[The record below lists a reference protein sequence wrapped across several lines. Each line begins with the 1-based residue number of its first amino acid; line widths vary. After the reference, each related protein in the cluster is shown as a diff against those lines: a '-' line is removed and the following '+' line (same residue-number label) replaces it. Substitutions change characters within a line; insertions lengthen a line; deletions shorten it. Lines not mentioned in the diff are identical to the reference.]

1 MDTYL
6 ERIFKFLRCTD
17 QERLSCVTY
26 QLTGSVEFWWK
37 TKQRTMTRERLDALT
52 WENFKE
58 EVYDKYIPRSY
69 RKAKEVEFYNLKQG
83 RMTVTE
89 YDRALC
95 DTSRYASEQVN
106 TDEKMAEKFCAGLR
120 HEIRMALA
128 SLGRLSY
135 AESLSRALDV
145 EEAMPPERTA
155 TPTIPTP
162 PTSQQNFHEKRKWN
176 GNRGVYDNKRFQ
188 GIPNSVQN
196 KGKQAVPYQ
205 GGEYR
210 QRAPPCA
217 KYQRNHLGECRIG
230 TDRCFKCG
238 GIGHFAKQCPSNNVE
253 GMRGTP
259 NAPRGNPTPP
269 QQPQQRRQLYPTQ
282 ARAYAL
288 GRNQTKAAQG
298 GPKQGNLASMDT
310 LLDMPIVVL
319 FDTGASHSFISLFC
333 VNALKLPIDELEHGM
348 NVSSPVGGLIDVT
361 QSCSKI
367 GFLMGEL
374 SVVAHNLHVMSM
386 NNVDIILG
394 MDWLTENYATI
405 LCKERQISLRTP
417 GRETTNFHGVP
428 MNQQT
433 SIISVLQ
440 ATTMIRKGCP
450 AYLVYLQGNDLKER
464 KIEDVAIVRD
474 FPDVFPDTLPGPPP
488 DRQLDFI
495 IDLEPGSAPVSKA
508 PYRMAPKELEELK
521 IQLQELLDV
530 GFIRPSVSPWGAPV
544 LFVKKKDGTVRMCID
559 YRELNKLTP
568 KNKYPLP
575 RIDDLFDQLR
585 GAGVFSKMDL
595 RSGYHQL
602 KVRNEDIPKTAFRT
616 RYGHYEFI
624 VMPFGLTNAPAVF
637 MDLMNRVFH
646 PYLDK
651 FVLVFIDDV
660 LVYSKNEK
668 EHEEHLRITLETLRA
683 EKLYAKFSKCEFWLK
698 EVNFLG
704 HVVTAEGIRVDP
716 AKVEAEQLWKTP
728 KTPNEIWSF
737 LGLAGYYRRFIE
749 GFSKIARPMTQQLK
763 KGIKVNWTTECEAS
777 FQLLKEKLTTAP
789 VLAVPEPG
797 IDYVVYTDA
806 SKVGLGCVLMQN
818 GKVIAYASRQL
829 RPHEMNYP
837 THDLELAA
845 QKDLNMR
852 QRRWLELVKDYDCGI
867 NYHPGKANVVA
878 YALSRKDQ
886 PQLAT
891 FLTQEESLIRE
902 FSRMRLE
909 VVRAPETVE
918 GKIAALVIVPD
929 LRTRMIEGQRN
940 DKALKKVRLRVREG
954 EQGKFRE
961 EADNA
966 LTYEGRLCVPNDER
980 LQNEILTEAHE
991 TPYTAHPGSTK
1002 MYQDLK
1008 GSFWWDGM
1016 KRDIASFV
1024 EKCLDCQ
1031 QVKALHQRP
1040 YGKLQPLEI
1049 S

>member
-1 MDTYL
+1 MPPRRRAPVHNENEAINETENSVGPEGQPPPPQLPNRNIEKEFRKEHPPVFDGMRDPAKAETWIRAM

-26 QLTGSVEFWWK
+26 QLTGSAEFWWE
-37 TKQRTMTRERLDALT
+37 TKQRTMMRERLDALT

-83 RMTVTE
+83 RMIVTE

-145 EEAMPPERTA
+145 EEAMPPEKTA
-155 TPTIPTP
+155 TPTTPTP
-162 PTSQQNFHEKRKWN
+162 PTSQQNFMR
-176 GNRGVYDNKRFQ
+176 RGSGTGTEESMITKDSK
-188 GIPNSVQN
+188 I
-196 KGKQAVPYQ
+196 
-205 GGEYR
+205 E
-210 QRAPPCA
+210 PPCA
-217 KYQRNHLGECRIG
+217 KCQRNHLGECKIR
-230 TDRCFKCG
+230 TDKCFKCG
-238 GIGHFAKQCPSNNVE
+238 GVGHFAKQCPSNNVE

-269 QQPQQRRQLYPTQ
+269 QQPQQRRQPYPTQ

-288 GRNQTKAAQG
+288 GHNQAKAAQG
-298 GPKQGNLASMDT
+298 DPKQGNLASMGT

-319 FDTGASHSFISLFC
+319 FDTGASHSFISQFC
-333 VNALKLPIDELEHGM
+333 VNALKLPVDELEHKM
-348 NVSSPVGGLIDVT
+348 NVTSPVGGLIDVT

-374 SVVAHNLHVMSM
+374 SVVAHNPHVMSI

-405 LCKERQISLRTP
+405 RCKERQISLQTP
-417 GRETTNFHGVP
+417 GRKPTNFHGIP

-433 SIISVLQ
+433 SIISALQ

-450 AYLVYLQGNDLKER
+450 AYLVYLQGDDLKER
-464 KIEDVAIVRD
+464 GIEDVALVRD
-474 FPDVFPDTLPGPPP
+474 FPDIFPDTLPGPPP
-488 DRQLDFI
+488 DRQLEFI

-508 PYRMAPKELEELK
+508 PYRMTPKELEELK
-521 IQLQELLDV
+521 IQLQELLDL

-559 YRELNKLTP
+559 YRELNKLTL

-602 KVRNEDIPKTAFRT
+602 KVRREDIPKTAFRT

-637 MDLMNRVFH
+637 IDLMNRVFH

-660 LVYSKNEK
+660 LVYSKSEK
-668 EHEEHLRITLETLRA
+668 EHKDHLRITLETLRA

-716 AKVEAEQLWKTP
+716 AKVEAVQLWKTP
-728 KTPNEIWSF
+728 KTPNEIRSF

-749 GFSKIARPMTQQLK
+749 GLSKIARPMTQQLK
-763 KGIKVNWTTECEAS
+763 KGVKINWTTECEAS

-789 VLAVPEPG
+789 VLAVPKSG
-797 IDYVVYTDA
+797 IDYVV
-806 SKVGLGCVLMQN
+806 
-818 GKVIAYASRQL
+818 
-829 RPHEMNYP
+829 H
-837 THDLELAA
+837 
-845 QKDLNMR
+845 
-852 QRRWLELVKDYDCGI
+852 
-867 NYHPGKANVVA
+867 
-878 YALSRKDQ
+878 
-886 PQLAT
+886 
-891 FLTQEESLIRE
+891 
-902 FSRMRLE
+902 
-909 VVRAPETVE
+909 
-918 GKIAALVIVPD
+918 
-929 LRTRMIEGQRN
+929 
-940 DKALKKVRLRVREG
+940 
-954 EQGKFRE
+954 
-961 EADNA
+961 
-966 LTYEGRLCVPNDER
+966 
-980 LQNEILTEAHE
+980 
-991 TPYTAHPGSTK
+991 
-1002 MYQDLK
+1002 
-1008 GSFWWDGM
+1008 
-1016 KRDIASFV
+1016 
-1024 EKCLDCQ
+1024 
-1031 QVKALHQRP
+1031 
-1040 YGKLQPLEI
+1040 
-1049 S
+1049 